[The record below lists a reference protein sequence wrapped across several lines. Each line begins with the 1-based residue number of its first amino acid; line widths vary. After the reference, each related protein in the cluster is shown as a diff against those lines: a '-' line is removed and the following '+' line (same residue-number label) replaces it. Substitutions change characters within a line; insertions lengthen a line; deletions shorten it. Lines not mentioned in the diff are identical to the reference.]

1 MEDMNKYFDHGMLV
15 LLIATNPVFM
25 MCDYILGNFLDLYYR
40 VLKPKISNNK

>member
-25 MCDYILGNFLDLYYR
+25 MYDYILGNFLDLYYR